1 MEEKGLGEN
10 QLSRDLSKGV
20 ILDKYVI
27 EFLNNYKSSFEQTV
41 DIIMNSNRFVK
52 ELEDILFLL
61 DSNEIELM
69 SVTDDLY
76 HLHYR
81 LRRTLK
87 LEYDRLRSDQD
98 FDNKDSKKLMAEIP
112 SYLRRV
118 DELEDE
124 LDELDDELDELEDEL
139 HDKLDELDEL
149 DELEDEL
156 DDKLHDLIWSDSEKN
171 KRKRKIEMDIRRIIS
186 KVLDAITDYQNDQI
200 KEIDAIVQIINEN
213 YSNTDANKRNQVFLS
228 HAFMDKLYT
237 LGLFLY
243 FFEQNVYLYVDWM
256 HQPKNSKTKKL
267 KGNLIQEINN
277 SVQLLFLRTLNSEL
291 ALQGGKRQIREWC
304 AWEIGTF
311 DYKTNG
317 LDKSRF
323 YINRFRQNKQ
333 SKSRSQLIQ
342 DFQPLRGIQNGSLY

>member
-52 ELEDILFLL
+52 ELEDILFFL

-69 SVTDDLY
+69 SVTDGL
-76 HLHYR
+76 YR

-124 LDELDDELDELEDEL
+124 LY
-139 HDKLDELDEL
+139 
-149 DELEDEL
+149 
-156 DDKLHDLIWSDSEKN
+156 DLIGRDSEKN
-171 KRKRKIEMDIRRIIS
+171 KRKIEMDIRRIIS

-228 HAFMDKLYT
+228 HAFVDRLYT

>member
-61 DSNEIELM
+61 DSNEIELK

-118 DELEDE
+118 DELV
-124 LDELDDELDELEDEL
+124 DELE
-139 HDKLDELDEL
+139 DELDEL
-149 DELEDEL
+149 DELD
-156 DDKLHDLIWSDSEKN
+156 DLIWSDSEKN

-228 HAFMDKLYT
+228 HAFVDRLYT

>member
-52 ELEDILFLL
+52 ELEDILFFL

-69 SVTDDLY
+69 SVTDGLY
-76 HLHYR
+76 RLHYR

-124 LDELDDELDELEDEL
+124 LY
-139 HDKLDELDEL
+139 
-149 DELEDEL
+149 
-156 DDKLHDLIWSDSEKN
+156 DLIGRDSEKN
-171 KRKRKIEMDIRRIIS
+171 KRKIEMDIRRIIS

-228 HAFMDKLYT
+228 HAFVDRLYT

-342 DFQPLRGIQNGSLY
+342 DFQPLRGIQNESLY

>member
-76 HLHYR
+76 RLYHRLH
-81 LRRTLK
+81 RTLR

-124 LDELDDELDELEDEL
+124 LY
-139 HDKLDELDEL
+139 
-149 DELEDEL
+149 
-156 DDKLHDLIWSDSEKN
+156 DLIGRDSEKN
-171 KRKRKIEMDIRRIIS
+171 KRKIEMDIRRIIS

-228 HAFMDKLYT
+228 HAFVDRLYT

>member
-27 EFLNNYKSSFEQTV
+27 EFLNNYKSSFEQSV

-69 SVTDDLY
+69 SVTDGLY
-76 HLHYR
+76 RLHYR

-112 SYLRRV
+112 SYLRMV

-124 LDELDDELDELEDEL
+124 LY
-139 HDKLDELDEL
+139 
-149 DELEDEL
+149 
-156 DDKLHDLIWSDSEKN
+156 DLIWSDSKKN
-171 KRKRKIEMDIRRIIS
+171 KRKIEMDMRRIIS

-228 HAFMDKLYT
+228 HAFVDRLYT

-243 FFEQNVYLYVDWM
+243 FFKQNVYLYVDWM

>member
-61 DSNEIELM
+61 DSNEIELK

-118 DELEDE
+118 DELVDELEDE
-124 LDELDDELDELEDEL
+124 LDELD
-139 HDKLDELDEL
+139 KLD
-149 DELEDEL
+149 
-156 DDKLHDLIWSDSEKN
+156 DLIWSDSEKN

-228 HAFMDKLYT
+228 HAFVDRLYT

>member
-124 LDELDDELDELEDEL
+124 LDELDD
-139 HDKLDELDEL
+139 
-149 DELEDEL
+149 
-156 DDKLHDLIWSDSEKN
+156 LIWSDSEKN

-186 KVLDAITDYQNDQI
+186 KVLDAITDYQNDQNDQI

>member
-27 EFLNNYKSSFEQTV
+27 EFLNNYKSSFEQSV

-69 SVTDDLY
+69 SVTDGLY
-76 HLHYR
+76 RLHYR

-112 SYLRRV
+112 SYLRMV

-124 LDELDDELDELEDEL
+124 LY
-139 HDKLDELDEL
+139 
-149 DELEDEL
+149 
-156 DDKLHDLIWSDSEKN
+156 DLIWSDSKKN
-171 KRKRKIEMDIRRIIS
+171 KRKIEMDMRRIIS

-228 HAFMDKLYT
+228 HAFVDRLYT

-243 FFEQNVYLYVDWM
+243 FFKQNVYLYVDWM
-256 HQPKNSKTKKL
+256 HQPENSKTKKL

>member
-124 LDELDDELDELEDEL
+124 LDELD
-139 HDKLDELDEL
+139 
-149 DELEDEL
+149 
-156 DDKLHDLIWSDSEKN
+156 DLIWSDSEKN

>member
-69 SVTDDLY
+69 SVTDGLY

-98 FDNKDSKKLMAEIP
+98 FDNKDSKKLMAEFP
-112 SYLRRV
+112 SYLKRV

-124 LDELDDELDELEDEL
+124 LY
-139 HDKLDELDEL
+139 
-149 DELEDEL
+149 
-156 DDKLHDLIWSDSEKN
+156 DLIWSDSEKN
-171 KRKRKIEMDIRRIIS
+171 KRKIEMDIRRIIS

-228 HAFMDKLYT
+228 HAFVDRLYT

>member
-52 ELEDILFLL
+52 ELEDILFFL

-69 SVTDDLY
+69 SVTDGLY
-76 HLHYR
+76 RLHYR

-98 FDNKDSKKLMAEIP
+98 FDNKDSKKLMAKIP

-124 LDELDDELDELEDEL
+124 LY
-139 HDKLDELDEL
+139 
-149 DELEDEL
+149 
-156 DDKLHDLIWSDSEKN
+156 DLIGRDSEKN
-171 KRKRKIEMDIRRIIS
+171 KRKIEMDIRRIIS

-228 HAFMDKLYT
+228 HAFVDRLYT

>member
-27 EFLNNYKSSFEQTV
+27 KFLNNYKSSFEQTV

-118 DELEDE
+118 DELVDE
-124 LDELDDELDELEDEL
+124 LDELD
-139 HDKLDELDEL
+139 
-149 DELEDEL
+149 
-156 DDKLHDLIWSDSEKN
+156 DLIWSDSEKN
-171 KRKRKIEMDIRRIIS
+171 KRKRKRKIEMDIRRIIS

-228 HAFMDKLYT
+228 HAFVDRLYT

>member
-27 EFLNNYKSSFEQTV
+27 EFLNNYKSSFEQTI

-76 HLHYR
+76 RLYHRLHR
-81 LRRTLK
+81 TLRR
-87 LEYDRLRSDQD
+87 EYDRLRSDQD

-124 LDELDDELDELEDEL
+124 LY
-139 HDKLDELDEL
+139 
-149 DELEDEL
+149 
-156 DDKLHDLIWSDSEKN
+156 DLIGRDSEKN
-171 KRKRKIEMDIRRIIS
+171 KRKIEMDIRRIIS

-228 HAFMDKLYT
+228 HAFVDRLYT

>member
-52 ELEDILFLL
+52 ELEDILFFL

-69 SVTDDLY
+69 SVTDGLY
-76 HLHYR
+76 RLHYR

-124 LDELDDELDELEDEL
+124 LY
-139 HDKLDELDEL
+139 
-149 DELEDEL
+149 
-156 DDKLHDLIWSDSEKN
+156 DLIGRDSEKN
-171 KRKRKIEMDIRRIIS
+171 KRKIEMDIRRIIS

-228 HAFMDKLYT
+228 HAFVDRLYT

>member
-52 ELEDILFLL
+52 ELEDILFFL

-69 SVTDDLY
+69 SVTDGLY
-76 HLHYR
+76 RLHYR

-87 LEYDRLRSDQD
+87 LEYNRLRSDQD

-124 LDELDDELDELEDEL
+124 LY
-139 HDKLDELDEL
+139 
-149 DELEDEL
+149 
-156 DDKLHDLIWSDSEKN
+156 DLIGRDSEKN
-171 KRKRKIEMDIRRIIS
+171 KRKIEMDIRRIIS

-228 HAFMDKLYT
+228 HAFVDRLYT

-267 KGNLIQEINN
+267 KDNLIQEIKK
-277 SVQLLFLRTLNSEL
+277 SDQLLFLRTLNSEL

-317 LDKSRF
+317 LDESRF
-323 YINRFRQNKQ
+323 YIDRFRQNKQ

>member
-1 MEEKGLGEN
+1 
-10 QLSRDLSKGV
+10 
-20 ILDKYVI
+20 
-27 EFLNNYKSSFEQTV
+27 
-41 DIIMNSNRFVK
+41 
-52 ELEDILFLL
+52 
-61 DSNEIELM
+61 
-69 SVTDDLY
+69 
-76 HLHYR
+76 
-81 LRRTLK
+81 
-87 LEYDRLRSDQD
+87 
-98 FDNKDSKKLMAEIP
+98 
-112 SYLRRV
+112 
-118 DELEDE
+118 
-124 LDELDDELDELEDEL
+124 
-139 HDKLDELDEL
+139 
-149 DELEDEL
+149 
-156 DDKLHDLIWSDSEKN
+156 
-171 KRKRKIEMDIRRIIS
+171 MDIRRIIS

-228 HAFMDKLYT
+228 HAFVDRLYT

>member
-124 LDELDDELDELEDEL
+124 LKDM
-139 HDKLDELDEL
+139 
-149 DELEDEL
+149 
-156 DDKLHDLIWSDSEKN
+156 LHDLILSDSEKN
-171 KRKRKIEMDIRRIIS
+171 KRKIEMDIRRIIS

-228 HAFMDKLYT
+228 HAFVDKLYT

-243 FFEQNVYLYVDWM
+243 FFGQNVYLYVDWM

-323 YINRFRQNKQ
+323 YIDRFRQNKQ

-342 DFQPLRGIQNGSLY
+342 DFQPLRGIQNGRLY

>member
-52 ELEDILFLL
+52 ELEDILFFL

-69 SVTDDLY
+69 SVTDGLY
-76 HLHYR
+76 RLHYR

-87 LEYDRLRSDQD
+87 LEYNRLRSDQD

-124 LDELDDELDELEDEL
+124 LY
-139 HDKLDELDEL
+139 
-149 DELEDEL
+149 
-156 DDKLHDLIWSDSEKN
+156 DLIGRDSEKN
-171 KRKRKIEMDIRRIIS
+171 KRKIEMDIRRIIS

-228 HAFMDKLYT
+228 HAFVDRLYT